1 MKSEFKSNIE
11 EKPAGILRQV
21 YNSKMSLHFLSVD
34 MIASKWCYWSS
45 LNMLMSGT
53 ILTNILVCLRK
64 LSTEALAQS
73 NITKSSVGLCQFYN
87 SI

>member
-45 LNMLMSGT
+45 LNMLMSE
-53 ILTNILVCLRK
+53 
-64 LSTEALAQS
+64 EAF
-73 NITKSSVGLCQFYN
+73 N
-87 SI
+87 